1 MAAAAARLIAVVGPT
16 ASGKTELGLALAEAA
31 SGEIVSCDSR
41 QVYRGLDIGSAKPTR
56 AALDRARHHLIDIVA
71 PDQDFGAADY
81 ARLARQALA
90 EIAARGRV
98 PIVVGGTGLYLQ
110 ALLEGLFP
118 GPARDAAL
126 RERLAA
132 WADRFG
138 DARVHRLLRR
148 VDPKAAERIQS
159 VDRVRLLRALEVFFL
174 TGRPISEHH
183 ARDHDPLRGFTV
195 LQIGLNPGREELR
208 QRVERRTRGMIEHGL
223 IAEAQA
229 LLARGYGP
237 ELRPLQAIGY
247 KQAFQVAA
255 GVLDLDQAE
264 RQIVT
269 ATMQYAKRQMTWFRH
284 HGPVR
289 WFKEAGAAEAFAL
302 EWLRGGTI

>member
-1 MAAAAARLIAVVGPT
+1 MEIARARLIAVVGPT
-16 ASGKTELGLALAEAA
+16 ASGKTELGLRLAEA
-31 SGEIVSCDSR
+31 SGGEIVSCDSR
-41 QVYRGLDIGSAKPTR
+41 QVYRGLDIGSAKPT
-56 AALDRARHHLIDIVA
+56 AAELGRARHHLIDVVD
-71 PDQDFGAADY
+71 PDEAFAAADY
-81 ARLARQALA
+81 CRLARKTIE
-90 EIAARGRV
+90 EITARGRP
-98 PIVVGGTGLYLQ
+98 PIVVGGTGLYLR

-118 GPARDAAL
+118 GPARDVEL
-126 RERLAA
+126 RARLMA

-148 VDPKAAERIQS
+148 VDQQAAER
-159 VDRVRLLRALEVFFL
+159 VRREDRVRLVRALEVFFL

-183 ARDHDPLRGFTV
+183 ALGHDPLRGFAV

-208 QRVERRTRGMIEHGL
+208 RRVERRTREMVERGL
-223 IAEAQA
+223 IDEARA

-247 KQAFQVAA
+247 RQALQVIA
-255 GVLDLDQAE
+255 GELDLEQAE
-264 RQIVT
+264 RQIVA

-289 WFKEAGAAEAFAL
+289 WFDEAAAAQACGL
-302 EWLRGGTI
+302 DWLRRAI